1 LAVNFSIHLVPD
13 TADTRAAVAAELGD
27 LLERVGEP
35 GDGAGRGK
43 ILLSAIRTAIGIAA
57 GVTDYTV
64 TVPSADVVP
73 GVGQLPVL
81 GTITWV

>member
-27 LLERVGEP
+27 LLGRVGEP

-43 ILLSAIRTAIGIAA
+43 ILLSAIRTAIGVATD
-57 GVTDYTV
+57 VTDYTV
-64 TVPSADVVP
+64 TVPAADVVP
-73 GVGQLPVL
+73 GIGQLPSV
-81 GTITWV
+81 GTITFV